1 MLENLSATPRG
12 QNTSLRPAGAT
23 MVRLSALLPIA
34 ASVSAFAGLKA
45 TATTLKGA
53 GDHRSTGQLMADLL
67 VDELRARAH
76 VSPITWESAQQGA
89 AELGAPADPP
99 SPDTPAPPVALQL
112 VMTPA
117 SLFGGLLGLS
127 QEPAHLV
134 GHGPVPAATARDLVR
149 RSAQVFLTRLLTE
162 PESGQLIA
170 MEQRGRRF
178 TGALR
183 RFLILRDQT
192 CSTPWCDAPIS
203 QIDHLKPWHS
213 GGATSAENAGGLCQA
228 CNLARATRP
237 DHHRWRV
244 DLRSIRTPLGFAY
257 SSRPPDPPGS
267 SEPASAEERL
277 RRKAG

>member
-1 MLENLSATPRG
+1 MAPQRIGQDRG
-12 QNTSLRPAGAT
+12 VTI
-23 MVRLSALLPIA
+23 LPIHLHDTRRRA
-34 ASVSAFAGLKA
+34 VVPFEPIHEGRAGIYTCGPTVYGPQHL
-45 TATTLKGA
+45 GNM
-53 GDHRSTGQLMADLL
+53 RSQLMADLL
-67 VDELRARAH
+67 VDALRARAH

-89 AELGAPADPP
+89 AELGASADPT

-134 GHGPVPAATARDLVR
+134 GHGPVPAATARDLGR

-178 TGALR
+178 TRALR